1 MRRIIKSDLIVL
13 PNGIFDG
20 FIVIEDGKI
29 AEITNK
35 TPEGEII
42 DATGNYVMAGFI
54 DIHTHGGG
62 GFSFTESSPDEI
74 VDGCVFH
81 MTHGTTTIVPTVTT
95 GAFPIMR
102 EAVKNIQIAKK
113 NPLARNLLG
122 AHMEGP
128 YLSPA
133 QCGAQAPGHITEPKP
148 EEYVSLIEETGDTI
162 VRWTY
167 APERDKNGEFCKFL
181 KSHGIVA
188 SAGHTDAKYADMA
201 RAIDN
206 GLNLVTHL
214 YSCTSTVTRD
224 HGFRSLG
231 VIESTFLRD
240 EICAE
245 IIADGKHLPPDLVR
259 MIVKIKGIDNIAAV
273 TDSLSVAGSPAT
285 CGVMSGVEYIIED
298 GVAKLS
304 DRSAFAGSVATAD
317 VLLRVLVNECGFTLS
332 EASTMLSATPARL
345 FGLNKG
351 KIEVGLD
358 SDIVVLDKDL
368 EVQQIFIGSVHMY
381 KEKPTP
387 LS

>member
-1 MRRIIKSDLIVL
+1 MRKIIKSDLIVL
-13 PNGIFDG
+13 PSGIFDG

-29 AEITNK
+29 AEITEK
-35 TPEGEII
+35 LPEGEMI
-42 DATGNYVMAGFI
+42 DATGNYVMAGFV

-102 EAVKNIQIAKK
+102 EAVKNIQIAKQ
-113 NPLARNLLG
+113 NRLATNLLG

-148 EEYVSLIEETGDTI
+148 EEYISLVEETGDTI

-167 APERDKNGEFCKFL
+167 APERDKDGKFCRFL
-181 KSHGIVA
+181 KDHGIVA
-188 SAGHTDAKYADMA
+188 SAGHTDAKYSDMA
-201 RAIDN
+201 LAIDN
-206 GLNLVTHL
+206 GLSLVTHL

-259 MIVKIKGIDNIAAV
+259 MIVKIKGIDNVAAV
-273 TDSLSVAGSPAT
+273 TDSLSVAGSLAT

-317 VLLRVLVNECGFTLS
+317 VLLRTLVRECGFTLS

-345 FGLNKG
+345 FGLNTG
-351 KIEVGLD
+351 KLEVGFD
-358 SDIVVLDKDL
+358 SDIVVLNKDF
-368 EVQQIFIGSVHMY
+368 EVQQVFVRSSHTY
-381 KEKPTP
+381 KNKD
-387 LS
+387 

>member
-1 MRRIIKSDLIVL
+1 
-13 PNGIFDG
+13 
-20 FIVIEDGKI
+20 
-29 AEITNK
+29 
-35 TPEGEII
+35 
-42 DATGNYVMAGFI
+42 
-54 DIHTHGGG
+54 
-62 GFSFTESSPDEI
+62 
-74 VDGCVFH
+74 

-102 EAVKNIQIAKK
+102 EAVKNIQIAKQ
-113 NPLARNLLG
+113 NRLATNLLG

-148 EEYVSLIEETGDTI
+148 EEYISLVEETGDTI

-167 APERDKNGEFCKFL
+167 APERDKDGEFCRFL
-181 KSHGIVA
+181 KDHGIVA
-188 SAGHTDAKYADMA
+188 SAGHTDAKYSDMA
-201 RAIDN
+201 LAIDN
-206 GLNLVTHL
+206 GLSLVTHL

-259 MIVKIKGIDNIAAV
+259 MIVKIKGIDKVAAV

-317 VLLRVLVNECGFTLS
+317 VLLRTLVRECGFTLS
-332 EASTMLSATPARL
+332 EASTMLSATPAKL
-345 FGLNKG
+345 FGLNTG
-351 KIEVGLD
+351 KLEVGLD
-358 SDIVVLDKDL
+358 SDIVVLNKDF
-368 EVQQIFIGSVHMY
+368 EVQQVFVRSTHTY
-381 KEKPTP
+381 KNKD
-387 LS
+387 

>member
-1 MRRIIKSDLIVL
+1 MKKALKSNLIVL
-13 PNGIFDG
+13 PSGIFDG
-20 FIVIEDGKI
+20 YVIIENGKI
-29 AEITNK
+29 ADVTAAAPDCEIC
-35 TPEGEII
+35 
-42 DATGNYVMAGFI
+42 DLSGNYVMAGFI

-62 GFSFTESSPDEI
+62 GFSFTESSPEEI

-95 GAFPIMR
+95 GAFSIMR
-102 EAVKNIQIAKK
+102 EAVKNIAIAKK

-133 QCGAQAPGHITEPKP
+133 QCGAQAPEHITEPNP
-148 EEYVSLIEETGDTI
+148 DEYIPLLEETGDTI

-167 APERDKNGEFCKFL
+167 APERDKDGKFCRFL
-181 KSHGIVA
+181 KDHGIVA
-188 SAGHTDAKYADMA
+188 SAGHTDAKYSDMA
-201 RAIDN
+201 LAIDN
-206 GLNLVTHL
+206 GLSLVTHL

-259 MIVKIKGIDNIAAV
+259 MIVKIKGIDNVAAV

-317 VLLRVLVNECGFTLS
+317 VLLRTLVRECGFTLS

-345 FGLNKG
+345 FGLNTG
-351 KIEVGLD
+351 KLEVGLD
-358 SDIVVLDKDL
+358 SDIVVLNKDF
-368 EVQQIFIGSVHMY
+368 EVQQVFVRSVHVY
-381 KEKPTP
+381 RN
-387 LS
+387 

>member
-1 MRRIIKSDLIVL
+1 MRKIIKSDLIVL
-13 PNGIFDG
+13 PSGIFDG

-29 AEITNK
+29 AEITEK
-35 TPEGEII
+35 LPEGEMI
-42 DATGNYVMAGFI
+42 DATGNYVMAGFV

-62 GFSFTESSPDEI
+62 GFSFTESSSEEI

-81 MTHGTTTIVPTVTT
+81 MTHGTSTIVPTVTT
-95 GAFPIMR
+95 GAFSIMR
-102 EAVKNIQIAKK
+102 EAVKNIAIAKK

-148 EEYVSLIEETGDTI
+148 EEYISLVEETGDTI

-201 RAIDN
+201 RAIEN
-206 GLNLVTHL
+206 GCNLITHL

-231 VIESTFLRD
+231 VIESTYLRD
-240 EICAE
+240 ELCAE

-259 MIVKIKGIDNIAAV
+259 MIVKIKGIDNVAAV

-317 VLLRVLVNECGFTLS
+317 VLLRTLVRECGFTLP

-345 FGLNKG
+345 FGLNTG
-351 KIEVGLD
+351 KLEVGLD
-358 SDIVVLDKDL
+358 SDIVVLNKDF
-368 EVQQIFIGSVHMY
+368 EVQQVFVRSTPMY
-381 KEKPTP
+381 KTKD
-387 LS
+387 

>member
-1 MRRIIKSDLIVL
+1 MMKKVLRSDLIVL
-13 PNGIFDG
+13 PNGLFDG
-20 FIVIEDGKI
+20 YIVIEDGKI
-29 AEITNK
+29 KEITENA
-35 TPEGEII
+35 PDCEVS
-42 DATGNYVMAGFI
+42 DLTGKYVMAGFI

-62 GFSFTESSPDEI
+62 GFSFTESSPEEI
-74 VDGCVFH
+74 VSGCNFH
-81 MTHGTTTIVPTVTT
+81 LRHGTTTIVPTVTT

-102 EAVKNIQIAKK
+102 EAVKNIQIAKADK
-113 NPLARNLLG
+113 NALGNILG

-148 EEYVSLIEETGDTI
+148 EEYISLLEETGDTI

-167 APERDKNGEFCKFL
+167 APERDTEGEFCRYLTKR
-181 KSHGIVA
+181 GIIV

-206 GLNLVTHL
+206 GCNLITHL

-231 VIESTFLRD
+231 VIESTYLRD
-240 EICAE
+240 ELCAE

-259 MIVKIKGIDNIAAV
+259 MIVKIKGIDRVAAV
-273 TDSLSVAGSPAT
+273 TDSLCVAGSDAT
-285 CGVMSGVEYIIED
+285 EGVMSGVEYIVED
-298 GVAKLS
+298 GIAKLS

-345 FGLNKG
+345 HGLNKG
-351 KIEVGLD
+351 KLEIGLD
-358 SDIVVLDKDL
+358 ADLVVLNNKL
-368 EVQQIFIGSVHMY
+368 SVREVYVGGT
-381 KEKPTP
+381 K
-387 LS
+387 L

>member
-1 MRRIIKSDLIVL
+1 MKKAIKSNLIVL
-13 PNGIFDG
+13 PDGIFDG
-20 FIVIEDGKI
+20 YVIIEDGKI
-29 AEITNK
+29 AEIT
-35 TPEGEII
+35 
-42 DATGNYVMAGFI
+42 ATAPDCEVTDLSDSYIMAGFI

-62 GFSFTESSPDEI
+62 GFSFTESSPEEI

-102 EAVKNIQIAKK
+102 EAVKNIAIAKK
-113 NPLARNLLG
+113 KPLARNLLG

-133 QCGAQAPGHITEPKP
+133 QCGAQAPEHITEPNP
-148 EEYVSLIEETGDTI
+148 DEYIPLLEETGDTI

-167 APERDKNGEFCKFL
+167 APERDKDGKFCKYL
-181 KSHGIVA
+181 TDRGIIV

-201 RAIDN
+201 RAIES
-206 GLNLVTHL
+206 GCNLITHL

-231 VIESTFLRD
+231 VIESTYLRD
-240 EICAE
+240 ELCAE

-259 MIVKIKGIDNIAAV
+259 MIVKIKGIDNVAAV

-351 KIEVGLD
+351 KIEKELD
-358 SDIVVLDKDL
+358 ADFVVLDKDL
-368 EVQQIFIGSVHMY
+368 TVNGVYVAGANI
-381 KEKPTP
+381 
-387 LS
+387 

>member
-1 MRRIIKSDLIVL
+1 MKKALKSNLIVL
-13 PNGIFDG
+13 PNSIFDG
-20 FIVIEDGKI
+20 YIVFEDGKI
-29 AEITNK
+29 AEITQNA
-35 TPEGEII
+35 PDCEIT
-42 DATGNYVMAGFI
+42 DLSGNYVMAGFI

-62 GFSFTESSPDEI
+62 GYSFTESSPEEI
-74 VDGCVFH
+74 VKGCNFH
-81 MTHGTTTIVPTVTT
+81 LMHGTTTIVPTVTT

-102 EAVKNIQIAKK
+102 EAVKNIQLAMKDK
-113 NPLARNLLG
+113 NALGNILG

-148 EEYVSLIEETGDTI
+148 EEYIPLVEETGNTI

-181 KSHGIVA
+181 KDHGIIA
-188 SAGHTDAKYADMA
+188 SAGHTDAKYADMTL
-201 RAIDN
+201 AIEN
-206 GLNLVTHL
+206 GCNLITHL

-231 VIESTFLRD
+231 VIESTYLRD
-240 EICAE
+240 ELTAE

-259 MIVKIKGIDNIAAV
+259 MIVKIKGIDRVAAV
-273 TDSLSVAGSPAT
+273 TDSLCVAGSDAKE
-285 CGVMSGVEYIIED
+285 GVMSGVAYIVED

-317 VLLRVLVNECGFTLS
+317 VLLRTLVNECGFTLS

-345 FGLNKG
+345 HGINKG
-351 KIEVGLD
+351 KLEKGLD
-358 SDIVVLDKDL
+358 ADIVVLDDKL
-368 EVQQIFIGSVHMY
+368 TVREVYVSGRKI
-381 KEKPTP
+381 
-387 LS
+387 

>member
-13 PNGIFDG
+13 PSGIFDG

-29 AEITNK
+29 AEITEK
-35 TPEGEII
+35 CPEGEII
-42 DATGNYVMAGFI
+42 DATANYVMAGFV

-102 EAVKNIQIAKK
+102 EAVKNIQIAKQ
-113 NPLARNLLG
+113 NRLATNLLG

-148 EEYVSLIEETGDTI
+148 EEYISLVEETGDTI
-162 VRWTY
+162 VRWTF
-167 APERDKNGEFCKFL
+167 APERDKDGKFCRFL
-181 KSHGIVA
+181 KDHGIVA
-188 SAGHTDAKYADMA
+188 SAGHTDAKYSDMA
-201 RAIDN
+201 LAIEN
-206 GLNLVTHL
+206 GLSLVTHL

-259 MIVKIKGIDNIAAV
+259 MIVKIKGIDRVAAV

-317 VLLRVLVNECGFTLS
+317 VLLRTLVRECGFTLP

-345 FGLNKG
+345 FGLNTG
-351 KIEVGLD
+351 KLEVGLD
-358 SDIVVLDKDL
+358 SDIVVLNKDF
-368 EVQQIFIGSVHMY
+368 EVQQVFVRSVHMY
-381 KEKPTP
+381 KNQD
-387 LS
+387 